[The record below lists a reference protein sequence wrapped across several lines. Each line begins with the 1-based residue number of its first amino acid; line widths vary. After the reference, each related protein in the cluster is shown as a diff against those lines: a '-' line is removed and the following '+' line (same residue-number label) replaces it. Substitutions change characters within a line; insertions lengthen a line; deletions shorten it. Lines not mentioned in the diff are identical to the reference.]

1 MKALVYA
8 HNIRYFARMLMR
20 KLCLYLACLVCSALH
35 PAAAHAINLG
45 SAYRTPPGYGLTLY
59 PMYYEADTKTDKNGH
74 PASTDL
80 GLSKYGISVKNA
92 YQLGDF
98 QLSAFVPV
106 TRVEVKKI
114 NKHDVGLDDIQ
125 LVAGYFLP
133 VEWANVL
140 PAISVK
146 LPTGS
151 FDKNRAVNVGTG
163 QTDLAVGVM
172 LFKKTE
178 PFTFDAGL
186 RYNIRFRNPDNGFSP
201 GNEFTS
207 EGLVTLRLIDGLRI
221 GPGLIYV
228 VGENNKR
235 GGNTVADSGLMRLSA
250 GGEIYYGSLEK
261 VKASLSV
268 YKDVMTRNT
277 YEGVT
282 TLGRII
288 FIF

>member
-1 MKALVYA
+1 MFIKSKTTRSFLFV
-8 HNIRYFARMLMR
+8 
-20 KLCLYLACLVCSALH
+20 CLVWLSICRGN
-35 PAAAHAINLG
+35 AHAINLG

-59 PMYYEADTKTDKNGH
+59 PMYYEADTKTDKDGN
-74 PASTDL
+74 PAVSGL
-80 GLSKYGISVKNA
+80 GLRKYGISVKNA

-106 TRVEVKKI
+106 TRVDVGKT
-114 NKHDVGLDDIQ
+114 NQHDVGLDDIQ

-133 VEWANVL
+133 VEWASIL
-140 PAISVK
+140 PALALK

-151 FDKNRAVNVGTG
+151 FDRNRAVNVGSG

-172 LFKKTE
+172 LFRKIE

-186 RYNIRFRNPDNGFSP
+186 KYNIRFRNPDNGFSP
-201 GNEFTS
+201 GNEFTA

-228 VGENNKR
+228 IGEDNKK

-261 VKASLSV
+261 VKTSLSV
-268 YKDVMTRNT
+268 YKDLLTRNT
-277 YEGVT
+277 YEGVMV
-282 TLGRII
+282 LGRII
-288 FIF
+288 FVF

>member
-1 MKALVYA
+1 
-8 HNIRYFARMLMR
+8 MR
-20 KLCLYLACLVCSALH
+20 QKSLLSFSLACLLGFALH

-59 PMYYEADTKTDKNGH
+59 PMYYEADTKTDKDGH
-74 PASTDL
+74 PAVTDL
-80 GLSKYGISVKNA
+80 GLRKYGVAVKNA

-98 QLSAFVPV
+98 QLSAIVPV
-106 TRVEVKKI
+106 TRVEVEKI

-125 LVAGYFLP
+125 LIAGYFLP
-133 VEWANVL
+133 VEWANIL
-140 PAISVK
+140 PAVAVK

-172 LFKKTE
+172 LFKKIE

-186 RYNIRFRNPDNGFSP
+186 KYNIRFRNPDNGFTP
-201 GNEFTS
+201 GNEFTA

-221 GPGLIYV
+221 GPGVIYV
-228 VGENNKR
+228 IGEDNKQ

-250 GGEIYYGSLEK
+250 GGEIYCGSLEK
-261 VKASLSV
+261 VKASLSF

-277 YEGVT
+277 YEGYTV
-282 TLGRII
+282 LGRII
-288 FIF
+288 FVF